1 MRKKLKKLLRVD
13 PLTFEI
19 FSPIRSNQRFAS
31 RNNRIT
37 FHNNASNK
45 LREKLRP
52 VNYYLG
58 LNQKILNKLMFRKQ
72 SLMLLKSY
80 LEGLGFTFDLF
91 TGETKIDGKIYK
103 TIYSYILIP
112 INKTQIKII
121 KQ

>member
-37 FHNNASNK
+37 YHNNASNK
-45 LREKLRP
+45 LRAKLRP
-52 VNYYLG
+52 VNYHLG
-58 LNQKILNKLMFRKQ
+58 INQKILDKLMFRKKELTLQ
-72 SLMLLKSY
+72 NSY
-80 LEGLGFTFDLF
+80 LEGLGFTMTLF
-91 TGETKIDGKIYK
+91 TGETKMNGKIYK
-103 TIYSYILIP
+103 TIYSYLLIP

-121 KQ
+121 KI